1 MGCSPA
7 VWLLAVSAA
16 SPTDVTY
23 QDLRWLREDLTARA
37 AREPVVVVLH
47 PELRAATG
55 SWIRD
60 LPSVDARFGEA
71 GADGAARCELFVT
84 TDAGRIRVTP
94 SAACGTSA
102 TVSPAPRVPVS
113 AAPPPAPAPPAA
125 PTVPVMGHVGG
136 LVGAPDLLAVAGGL
150 RVGPW
155 AVSGAAGPLL
165 LVFTGHLSTGVALS
179 VARGRR
185 VAVDVVPSV
194 GWAGAAY
201 LFEPDGAS
209 GWSAQL
215 ELDVRGRQG
224 VASALRLEAGV
235 VAWRDAPA
243 SPLVRVTLGLWFQ
256 PRPPQLPIPG

>member
-1 MGCSPA
+1 MGFSPA
-7 VWLLAVSAA
+7 AWLFAVSAA
-16 SPTDVTY
+16 SATDVTY
-23 QDLRWLREDLTARA
+23 EDLRWLREDLTARA
-37 AREPVVVVLH
+37 ASEPVVVVIH

-60 LPSVDARFGEA
+60 LPSVDARFREA
-71 GADGAARCELFVT
+71 GSDGAERCELFVT
-84 TDAGRIRVTP
+84 THAGRIRVTP

-102 TVSPAPRVPVS
+102 TVSPSPRDPVS

-125 PTVPVMGHVGG
+125 PTVPVTGHLGG
-136 LVGAPDLLAVAGGL
+136 LVGAPDILSVAGGL

-165 LVFTGHLSTGVALS
+165 VVFTGHLTTGVALS
-179 VARGRR
+179 VARGPR

-194 GWAGAAY
+194 GWAGVGY
-201 LFEPDGAS
+201 PFEPNGTS

-215 ELDVRGRQG
+215 ELDVRGRQR
-224 VASALRLEAGV
+224 VANALRLEAGV
-235 VAWRDAPA
+235 VAWRDARP

-256 PRPPQLPIPG
+256 PRPPLPDPG